1 MMGTRAELKG
11 GDEVDAFNRYA
22 RSLYCYLHN
31 TKALRKIKRG
41 FWKRQRLETK
51 LSLRSEIE

>member
-11 GDEVDAFNRYA
+11 GAEFDAFNRYA

-31 TKALRKIKRG
+31 TKALRKSKRG
-41 FWKRQRLETK
+41 FWKRQRIETK